1 MSEVSD
7 LIHEYDGEDAIVA
20 VQAACQ
26 MAERF
31 GEDFA
36 IMMDL
41 SVTPLWA
48 ASEPPL
54 EIIRCPHVF
63 KKGKRPTISRV
74 IK

>member
-7 LIHEYDGEDAIVA
+7 LIQEYDGEDAMVA
-20 VQAACQ
+20 IQAACQ

-54 EIIRCPHVF
+54 EIIRCPQVF
-63 KKGKRPTISRV
+63 RKGKRPTISRV

>member
-7 LIHEYDGEDAIVA
+7 LIHEYDGEDAMVA
-20 VQAACQ
+20 IQAACQ

-48 ASEPPL
+48 ASETPL
-54 EIIRCPHVF
+54 EIIRCPQVF
-63 KKGKRPTISRV
+63 RKKRRPTISRV
-74 IK
+74 IR